1 MARRGGQHNNNT
13 NRFGPI
19 TPPHDCDPHPR
30 VQYTMD
36 DLTVHIFFAMETILV
51 WFLFPIFNGSNYNTW
66 RRSMLIA
73 LNAKNKLDF
82 VDGSLS
88 QPSATNLLF
97 GICSRCNSL
106 VISWLLNLVDRE
118 IGDSLLYMDSAHA
131 VWTDLYD
138 RFHWSNAPRV
148 FQIKQ
153 RLLEQQRALES
164 NLSSISSFP
173 ESMVFSA
180 ISSTSFVVA
189 ISSQSMKRNDSPICS
204 HCGIMGYIVD
214 RCYKLHRYP
223 PGYKPMGKAQQQQ
236 QSSLQSSNK
245 TCVSSS
251 TAVPSSFAM
260 TTTASSSSSDH
271 LTTDQ
276 CQQLIAYLSTQLH

>member
-82 VDGSLS
+82 
-88 QPSATNLLF
+88 
-97 GICSRCNSL
+97 
-106 VISWLLNLVDRE
+106 
-118 IGDSLLYMDSAHA
+118 
-131 VWTDLYD
+131 
-138 RFHWSNAPRV
+138 
-148 FQIKQ
+148 
-153 RLLEQQRALES
+153 S

-260 TTTASSSSSDH
+260 TTTASSSSSPAPPEASSSMGPSISSCSGNLFAFSFQII
-271 LTTDQ
+271 LTLT
-276 CQQLIAYLSTQLH
+276 LVLG